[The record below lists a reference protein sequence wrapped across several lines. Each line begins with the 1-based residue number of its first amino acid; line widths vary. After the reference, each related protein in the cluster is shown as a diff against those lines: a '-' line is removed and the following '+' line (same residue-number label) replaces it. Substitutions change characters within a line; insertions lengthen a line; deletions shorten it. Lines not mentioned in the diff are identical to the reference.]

1 MAAPK
6 VFKSSMFVQLSLS
19 KSTTLSYLCSTHR
32 IGNWPQKMKKGP
44 AMLWHRLKNRN
55 LPLGYLSSWSQA
67 YLHIL
72 IMNDGH
78 RIRTVIYIPRKALHA
93 VHVH

>member
-1 MAAPK
+1 
-6 VFKSSMFVQLSLS
+6 
-19 KSTTLSYLCSTHR
+19 
-32 IGNWPQKMKKGP
+32 
-44 AMLWHRLKNRN
+44 MLWHRLKNRN